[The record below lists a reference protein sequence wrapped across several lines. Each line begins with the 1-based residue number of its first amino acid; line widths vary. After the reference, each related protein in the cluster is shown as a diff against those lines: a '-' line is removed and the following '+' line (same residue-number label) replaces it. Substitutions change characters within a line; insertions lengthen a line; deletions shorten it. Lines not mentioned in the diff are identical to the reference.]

1 MYNARVNDERY
12 PPPFET
18 EMRPDMRVEAAESE
32 HLNFLSE
39 VFRII
44 RKRLWIILLA
54 AVVFGGAAAGFNL
67 AQTPIYEASIK
78 MLVQKQNREAP
89 DTLYGDIQGL
99 QQLTLTMIELI
110 DSRPVAESVIRELDL
125 RTTPESFLQSLSVE
139 QLNATPVITVT
150 YEDPSP
156 RTAQRVAN
164 AVGEEFSER
173 ISEESPVAEG
183 SVTVT
188 LWEQAALP
196 KDPVSPAVVFTI
208 GVALVVGMML
218 GVGLA
223 FLLEYLDDSWRSPEE
238 VEELTGLPV
247 YGIIPSIQVSKGKK
261 GGY

>member
-1 MYNARVNDERY
+1 M
-12 PPPFET
+12 
-18 EMRPDMRVEAAESE
+18 PDDAAETRLLIS
-32 HLNFLSE
+32 LLLS
-39 VFRII
+39 
-44 RKRLWIILLA
+44 
-54 AVVFGGAAAGFNL
+54 GFSDQAI
-67 AQTPIYEASIK
+67 AQ
-78 MLVQKQNREAP
+78 
-89 DTLYGDIQGL
+89 
-99 QQLTLTMIELI
+99 ELG
-110 DSRPVAESVIRELDL
+110 V
-125 RTTPESFLQSLSVE
+125 
-139 QLNATPVITVT
+139 
-150 YEDPSP
+150 SP

-223 FLLEYLDDSWRSPEE
+223 FLLEYFDDSWRSPEE

>member
-1 MYNARVNDERY
+1 MTSDTRVGA
-12 PPPFET
+12 
-18 EMRPDMRVEAAESE
+18 VESE
-32 HLNFLSE
+32 HLGFLSE
-39 VFRII
+39 ALRII
-44 RKRLWIILLA
+44 WKRLWVILSV
-54 AVVFGGAAAGFNL
+54 AVVFGGAAAGFSL
-67 AQTPIYEASIK
+67 AQTPIYETSID
-78 MLVQKQNREAP
+78 MLVQKQEKDAS
-89 DTLYGDIQGL
+89 DTLNGDVQGL
-99 QQLTLTMIELI
+99 QQLTMTMVELI

-125 RTTPESFLQSLSVE
+125 RTTPEGFLQSLSVE

-156 RTAQRVAN
+156 RLAQRVVN
-164 AVGEEFSER
+164 TVGEEFSER

-188 LWEQAALP
+188 VWERAALP
-196 KDPVSPAVVFTI
+196 EDPVSPAFVFNI

-238 VEELTGLPV
+238 VEQLTGMPV
-247 YGIIPSIQVSKGKK
+247 YGIIPSIQLPKGKK